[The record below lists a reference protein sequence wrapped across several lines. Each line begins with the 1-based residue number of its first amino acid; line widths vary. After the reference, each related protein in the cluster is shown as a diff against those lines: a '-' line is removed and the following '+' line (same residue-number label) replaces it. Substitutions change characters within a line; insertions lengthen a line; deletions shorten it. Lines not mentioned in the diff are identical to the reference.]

1 MPHKTDMSSP
11 PRGPAGRRRSSF
23 RGNKYKNKRPFHYND
38 HRVSYNSVSK
48 KRKSHAFRV
57 NRNTTCPLLL
67 RLFPHLTTGPLV
79 DGTNSRKP
87 EEYSWYSRVGVH
99 DDDERKP
106 AFSEF
111 RLYTWKDATLNEL
124 YGCVTRTVMESD
136 NEEMK
141 RVLSDDGDGK
151 GVVMVFSLVYPDR
164 NGKLVMRQI
173 GRISSEDRR
182 TGSTDGGETLQDV
195 GFEIGDFLDVAVL
208 INADPS

>member
-1 MPHKTDMSSP
+1 VPHKIDMSSP
-11 PRGPAGRRRSSF
+11 ARGRRRSSF
-23 RGNKYKNKRPFHYND
+23 RRNKRENKRPFHHSD
-38 HRVSYNSVSK
+38 HHHRVSYNNSVSK
-48 KRKSHAFRV
+48 KRKSQAFRV

-67 RLFPHLTTGPLV
+67 RLFPHLTTGPLL
-79 DGTNSRKP
+79 DGTPSRKP

-99 DDDERKP
+99 DDDDEGKP
-106 AFSEF
+106 EFSEF

-124 YGCVTRTVMESD
+124 YGCVTRTVMESE

-141 RVLSDDGDGK
+141 RVLSDGDGK

-173 GRISSEDRR
+173 GRVSSEDTR
-182 TGSTDGGETLQDV
+182 TGGMDGGETLQRV